1 MAYCR
6 ARDLLRVGRRGD
18 GIEIA
23 DYLAINLVVFDVGER
38 LVWALVAPGPTGLT
52 TLPAPTAA
60 RLGVYKFCIVDEF
73 FSSFFFFPPL
83 LLPFFLFFCFERGG
97 ERRRVKEGRLD
108 FLSGDF

>member
-73 FSSFFFFPPL
+73 FSSFFFFFPL
-83 LLPFFLFFCFERGG
+83 FSFLFSSFFVSRQGGRGG
-97 ERRRVKEGRLD
+97 GLRKVG
-108 FLSGDF
+108 

>member
-73 FSSFFFFPPL
+73 FSSFFFFFPSSPSFFPL
-83 LLPFFLFFCFERGG
+83 FLFRDRGG
-97 ERRRVKEGRLD
+97 EEAG
-108 FLSGDF
+108 

>member
-73 FSSFFFFPPL
+73 FSSFFFFFFPSSPSFFPL
-83 LLPFFLFFCFERGG
+83 FLFRERGG
-97 ERRRVKEGRLD
+97 EEAG
-108 FLSGDF
+108 